1 MTRPDQVS
9 ALVTDMFSQSL
20 TVMTRPSVQTF
31 EQFERRGGMVQAL
44 TYMAIAG
51 LAVGV
56 LSLLSGGKIYG
67 LIAGI
72 LITPISFFIFTYMVY
87 TLGKAWGGTGK
98 LDEVAYTFSLF
109 RAPLEVFG
117 ALVGLVVFLLK
128 WIPLVNVLVGLSA
141 VLVGLIVM
149 GLSIYYGYLA
159 VRSSMN
165 FYRSEDT
172 MKVVGIMVLSAV
184 ATGVLSGIV
193 VRILL

>member
-56 LSLLSGGKIYG
+56 LSLLSGGKIAG
-67 LIAGI
+67 LIGGV
-72 LITPISFFIFTYMVY
+72 LMTPIIFFIYTYMVY
-87 TLGKAWGGTGK
+87 TLSKAWGGTGT

-109 RAPLEVFG
+109 QAPVRVIG
-117 ALVGLVVFLLK
+117 ALVSLIVVWLG
-128 WIPLVNVLVGLSA
+128 WIPLLNILVGLSA
-141 VLVGLIVM
+141 VLVNLLVM

-172 MKVVGIMVLSAV
+172 MKVVGIMVLSSVVTAI
-184 ATGVLSGIV
+184 LSIIV
-193 VRILL
+193 IRILL